1 MAFRDQNV
9 LNRVNTLNTN
19 LETGNIAEVQ
29 RNISNRLFGVLEW
42 ANNISMDS
50 ELYASIN
57 NVADASDITTSINT
71 AKADLPSTAINI
83 NYGTPHPVVN
93 SVVTL
98 AAGAPITDTQ
108 NAINAMNTA
117 LNWLNALPNQINT
130 LRTRLEGN
138 HRILNDILDIQ
149 NIWIPANLNTIDL
162 NIRTLNKYKTKCRN
176 LINILNII
184 DRWENTLWAP
194 PANRNTAVNDFRNA
208 FWQAPSFTVWD
219 LPDWTPFWVTNF
231 DAILDT
237 WSWKLA
243 EYTDLENNIDRL
255 KQQYEEE
262 RQYRIN
268 LDRLNRQLPSL
279 PSQGIPVPWEFWLS
293 FNANG
298 TIITPIPNTVIT
310 TNNAITNTVNRLA
323 ELNALEGA
331 IETLRA
337 RYQDNLNRLN
347 RILELQN
354 LEDRMNTVYPG
365 EMTRR
370 QTEFSTIRDISHNN
384 LFLWNIWYQPHLP
397 NQNVNIWWAATNV
410 TLDFV
415 RAPLVGPGRFDYT
428 LCDETWNALRNV
440 WWRFEYQLWWQT
452 ISIGGITFEN
462 NNMADQTM
470 TIENLTINPIEWVTF
485 PINLDLNVRVRIH
498 DDTTWLDIDHH
509 KPIHLTIVSPS
520 LWLWAREHAYDTLNP
535 PMNERIE
542 AEYSD
547 YHRVNLENEV
557 IWNILREWWNENEVN
572 EIYNNE
578 TRRNIFIERVR
589 RELAWHFPL
598 LTLANLQAWFRAD
611 MTREDRDVPT
621 QYLLGEPEFQNY
633 LRQNVSD
640 NIRNYASTEIR
651 RNVNPQ
657 RNLILQTFLTF
668 QADLINNRIDN
679 NDHLDALA
687 AIPNDNPQW
696 HANSAWQR
704 FFRRR
709 SNKNNYTKFFQWREH
724 AVENQSLETETW
736 TINYGVHVEI
746 LWVNKIVAT
755 INIEGK
761 DEPEIIDAPNHN
773 ALIRWILSRAATK
786 DGEPLNRKLRCH
798 LAIGALKALVMM
810 SPQSLRRQIP
820 VTQFQNAQWVNVDCD
835 RIEAWV
841 HWWNL
846 VIRAGGVRDRTRENV
861 TLFNEN
867 SFKNLHD
874 VEVLERGIENLST
887 QINSIMNATAREYET
902 TVNSLRNRS
911 LRGFNTRQFLRF
923 WPVKRLRWRM
933 AYWRTNND
941 FDFTTTANAGKKSV
955 NISYSRR
962 EFTLSWNFEWQEYE
976 FKSRDIGTL
985 LRRKINRKRV
995 FDWIELEIMEQAN
1008 EAYIARL
1015 RTNSLVATENFAVAD
1030 LNPDKTWRVYIFDD
1044 AWNLSYLEI
1053 EDRHLNPIPNWANAG
1068 RIPSNRLPVERI
1080 RCNEQERKEFM
1091 QNPFLSW
1098 RLRRVMRRRL
1108 ALF

>member
-1 MAFRDQNV
+1 MAIRDQNV
-9 LNRVNTLNTN
+9 LDRVNTLNTN

-29 RNISNRLFGVLEW
+29 RNISNRLFGVLDW

-57 NVADASDITTSINT
+57 SVADASDITTSINT

-83 NYGTPHPVVN
+83 NYGTPHPVAN

-117 LNWLNALPNQINT
+117 LTELNTLPNQITT
-130 LRTRLEGN
+130 LRARLQEN
-138 HRILNDILDIQ
+138 RRILSEIHNAQSDTRWLNRDILAINTDINTVNA
-149 NIWIPANLNTIDL
+149 NISTCNNLLGNLSTIRQAEQHPDFWNLGSTARQTRNNVTNTFNGAVIAWVNLYVNVWDFAAR
-162 NIRTLNKYKTKCRN
+162 NSEVTAAKTTYDNN
-176 LINILNII
+176 LRSFQQELGLAETI
-184 DRWENTLWAP
+184 A
-194 PANRNTAVNDFRNA
+194 RNTNSLPTSTIPVPNDLGLFIANDTVVNR
-208 FWQAPSFTVWD
+208 T
-219 LPDWTPFWVTNF
+219 
-231 DAILDT
+231 ILT
-237 WSWKLA
+237 TA
-243 EYTDLENNIDRL
+243 GNTQTEINNIDARL
-255 KQQYEEE
+255 DQ
-262 RQYRIN
+262 
-268 LDRLNRQLPSL
+268 LNTLQW
-279 PSQGIPVPWEFWLS
+279 V
-293 FNANG
+293 
-298 TIITPIPNTVIT
+298 
-310 TNNAITNTVNRLA
+310 
-323 ELNALEGA
+323 

-365 EMTRR
+365 EMARR
-370 QTEFSTIRDISHNN
+370 RNEFLVIRNISRDN
-384 LFLWNIWYQPHLP
+384 LFLWNNLYVPHLP

-440 WWRFEYQLWWQT
+440 WWRFEYQLWWQI

-736 TINYGVHVEI
+736 TINYGVHVEV

-846 VIRAGGVRDRTRENV
+846 VIRAGGVRGRTRENV

-874 VEVLERGIENLST
+874 VEVLERGIESLSI

-995 FDWIELEIMEQAN
+995 FDWIELEIMEQVN
-1008 EAYIARL
+1008 EAYIERL

>member
-1 MAFRDQNV
+1 MPTSTIPVPNDLGLF
-9 LNRVNTLNTN
+9 
-19 LETGNIAEVQ
+19 IA
-29 RNISNRLFGVLEW
+29 N
-42 ANNISMDS
+42 D
-50 ELYASIN
+50 
-57 NVADASDITTSINT
+57 T
-71 AKADLPSTAINI
+71 
-83 NYGTPHPVVN
+83 VVN
-93 SVVTL
+93 RTIL
-98 AAGAPITDTQ
+98 TIAGNTQ
-108 NAINAMNTA
+108 TEI
-117 LNWLNALPNQINT
+117 
-130 LRTRLEGN
+130 
-138 HRILNDILDIQ
+138 
-149 NIWIPANLNTIDL
+149 
-162 NIRTLNKYKTKCRN
+162 
-176 LINILNII
+176 
-184 DRWENTLWAP
+184 
-194 PANRNTAVNDFRNA
+194 
-208 FWQAPSFTVWD
+208 
-219 LPDWTPFWVTNF
+219 
-231 DAILDT
+231 
-237 WSWKLA
+237 
-243 EYTDLENNIDRL
+243 NNIDARL
-255 KQQYEEE
+255 DQ
-262 RQYRIN
+262 
-268 LDRLNRQLPSL
+268 LNTLQ
-279 PSQGIPVPWEFWLS
+279 W
-293 FNANG
+293 
-298 TIITPIPNTVIT
+298 
-310 TNNAITNTVNRLA
+310 
-323 ELNALEGA
+323 A

-365 EMTRR
+365 EMARR
-370 QTEFSTIRDISHNN
+370 RNEFLVIRNISRDN
-384 LFLWNIWYQPHLP
+384 LFLWNNLYVPHLP

-440 WWRFEYQLWWQT
+440 WWRFEYQLWWQI

-736 TINYGVHVEI
+736 TINYGVHVEV

-846 VIRAGGVRDRTRENV
+846 VIRAGGVRGRTRENV

-874 VEVLERGIENLST
+874 VEVLERGIESLSI

-995 FDWIELEIMEQAN
+995 FDWIELEIMEQVN
-1008 EAYIARL
+1008 EAYIERL

>member
-1 MAFRDQNV
+1 MAIRDQNV
-9 LNRVNTLNTN
+9 LDRVNTLNTN

-29 RNISNRLFGVLEW
+29 RNISNRLFGVLDW

-57 NVADASDITTSINT
+57 SVADASDITTSINT

-83 NYGTPHPVVN
+83 NYGTPHPVAN

-117 LNWLNALPNQINT
+117 LTELNTLPNQITT
-130 LRTRLEGN
+130 LRARLQEN
-138 HRILNDILDIQ
+138 RRILSEIHNAQSDTRWLNRDILAINTDINTVNA
-149 NIWIPANLNTIDL
+149 NISTCNNLLGNLSTIRQAEQHPDFWNLGSTARQTRNNVTNTFNGAGIAWVNLYVNVWDFAAR
-162 NIRTLNKYKTKCRN
+162 NSEVTAAKTTYDNN
-176 LINILNII
+176 LRSFQQELGLAETI
-184 DRWENTLWAP
+184 A
-194 PANRNTAVNDFRNA
+194 RNTNSLPTSTIPVPNDLGLFIANDTVVNR
-208 FWQAPSFTVWD
+208 T
-219 LPDWTPFWVTNF
+219 
-231 DAILDT
+231 ILT
-237 WSWKLA
+237 TA
-243 EYTDLENNIDRL
+243 GNTQTEINNIDARL
-255 KQQYEEE
+255 DQ
-262 RQYRIN
+262 
-268 LDRLNRQLPSL
+268 LNTLQW
-279 PSQGIPVPWEFWLS
+279 V
-293 FNANG
+293 
-298 TIITPIPNTVIT
+298 
-310 TNNAITNTVNRLA
+310 
-323 ELNALEGA
+323 

-365 EMTRR
+365 EMARR
-370 QTEFSTIRDISHNN
+370 RNEFLVIRNISRDN
-384 LFLWNIWYQPHLP
+384 LFLWNNLYVPHLP

-440 WWRFEYQLWWQT
+440 WWRFEYQLWWQI

-736 TINYGVHVEI
+736 TINYGVHVEV

-846 VIRAGGVRDRTRENV
+846 VIRAGGVRGRTRENV

-874 VEVLERGIENLST
+874 VEVLERGIESLSI

-995 FDWIELEIMEQAN
+995 FDWIELEIMEQVN
-1008 EAYIARL
+1008 EAYIERL

>member
-1 MAFRDQNV
+1 MAIRDQNV

-29 RNISNRLFGVLEW
+29 RNISNRLFGVLDW

-71 AKADLPSTAINI
+71 AKTDLPSATINV
-83 NYGTPHPVVN
+83 NYGTPHPVAN

-117 LNWLNALPNQINT
+117 LNGLNTLPNQITTLRARLEENRRILSEIHNTQWILRWIGRGIRNVADINRDIDTENNNINTYHELLNILSNIEDIENNRSYPRNADLVRARRDEIREFNASRTGGVWAYNTDWDFRRRAREVRTEQNNCSNRLRNFQQELRLAEEITRNGNT
-130 LRTRLEGN
+130 LATSTIEVPDNLWLFNRDNTIVNRT
-138 HRILNDILDIQ
+138 ILNDET
-149 NIWIPANLNTIDL
+149 NTQTEI
-162 NIRTLNKYKTKCRN
+162 
-176 LINILNII
+176 
-184 DRWENTLWAP
+184 
-194 PANRNTAVNDFRNA
+194 
-208 FWQAPSFTVWD
+208 
-219 LPDWTPFWVTNF
+219 
-231 DAILDT
+231 
-237 WSWKLA
+237 
-243 EYTDLENNIDRL
+243 NNIDARL
-255 KQQYEEE
+255 DQ
-262 RQYRIN
+262 
-268 LDRLNRQLPSL
+268 LNTLQ
-279 PSQGIPVPWEFWLS
+279 W
-293 FNANG
+293 
-298 TIITPIPNTVIT
+298 
-310 TNNAITNTVNRLA
+310 
-323 ELNALEGA
+323 A

-365 EMTRR
+365 EMARR
-370 QTEFSTIRDISHNN
+370 RNEFLVIRNISRDN
-384 LFLWNIWYQPHLP
+384 LFLWNNLYVPHLP

-470 TIENLTINPIEWVTF
+470 TIENLSINPIEWVTF

-611 MTREDRDVPT
+611 MTRVNRDVPT

-651 RNVNPQ
+651 RNVDPQ
-657 RNLILQTFLTF
+657 RNLILQAFLTF

-820 VTQFQNAQWVNVDCD
+820 VTQFQNAQWVNIDCD

-846 VIRAGGVRDRTRENV
+846 IIRAGGVRDRTRENV

-874 VEVLERGIENLST
+874 VEVLERGIESLST

-995 FDWIELEIMEQAN
+995 FDWIELEIMEQVN
-1008 EAYIARL
+1008 EAYIERL

>member
-19 LETGNIAEVQ
+19 LESGNIPEIQ
-29 RNISNRLFGVLEW
+29 RNISNRLFGVLDW
-42 ANNISMDS
+42 ANHISIDS

-57 NVADASDITTSINT
+57 SVADASDITTSINT

-83 NYGTPHPVVN
+83 NYGTPYPVAN

-98 AAGAPITDTQ
+98 NAGDPIADTQ
-108 NAINAMNTA
+108 TAINTMNTA
-117 LNWLNALPNQINT
+117 LNGLNTLPNQINT

-149 NIWIPANLNTIDL
+149 NIWIPANLTTIDL
-162 NIRTLNKYKTKCRN
+162 NIRTLNNYKTKCRN

-365 EMTRR
+365 EMARR
-370 QTEFSTIRDISHNN
+370 RNEFLVIRNISRDN
-384 LFLWNIWYQPHLP
+384 LFLWNNLYVPHLP

-462 NNMADQTM
+462 NNMAD
-470 TIENLTINPIEWVTF
+470 
-485 PINLDLNVRVRIH
+485 
-498 DDTTWLDIDHH
+498 HH
-509 KPIHLTIVSPS
+509 SP
-520 LWLWAREHAYDTLNP
+520 EH
-535 PMNERIE
+535 
-542 AEYSD
+542 
-547 YHRVNLENEV
+547 
-557 IWNILREWWNENEVN
+557 IL
-572 EIYNNE
+572 
-578 TRRNIFIERVR
+578 
-589 RELAWHFPL
+589 H
-598 LTLANLQAWFRAD
+598 
-611 MTREDRDVPT
+611 
-621 QYLLGEPEFQNY
+621 
-633 LRQNVSD
+633 
-640 NIRNYASTEIR
+640 
-651 RNVNPQ
+651 
-657 RNLILQTFLTF
+657 
-668 QADLINNRIDN
+668 
-679 NDHLDALA
+679 H
-687 AIPNDNPQW
+687 
-696 HANSAWQR
+696 
-704 FFRRR
+704 
-709 SNKNNYTKFFQWREH
+709 
-724 AVENQSLETETW
+724 
-736 TINYGVHVEI
+736 
-746 LWVNKIVAT
+746 
-755 INIEGK
+755 
-761 DEPEIIDAPNHN
+761 
-773 ALIRWILSRAATK
+773 
-786 DGEPLNRKLRCH
+786 
-798 LAIGALKALVMM
+798 
-810 SPQSLRRQIP
+810 
-820 VTQFQNAQWVNVDCD
+820 
-835 RIEAWV
+835 
-841 HWWNL
+841 
-846 VIRAGGVRDRTRENV
+846 
-861 TLFNEN
+861 
-867 SFKNLHD
+867 
-874 VEVLERGIENLST
+874 
-887 QINSIMNATAREYET
+887 
-902 TVNSLRNRS
+902 
-911 LRGFNTRQFLRF
+911 
-923 WPVKRLRWRM
+923 
-933 AYWRTNND
+933 
-941 FDFTTTANAGKKSV
+941 
-955 NISYSRR
+955 
-962 EFTLSWNFEWQEYE
+962 
-976 FKSRDIGTL
+976 
-985 LRRKINRKRV
+985 
-995 FDWIELEIMEQAN
+995 
-1008 EAYIARL
+1008 
-1015 RTNSLVATENFAVAD
+1015 
-1030 LNPDKTWRVYIFDD
+1030 
-1044 AWNLSYLEI
+1044 
-1053 EDRHLNPIPNWANAG
+1053 
-1068 RIPSNRLPVERI
+1068 
-1080 RCNEQERKEFM
+1080 
-1091 QNPFLSW
+1091 
-1098 RLRRVMRRRL
+1098 
-1108 ALF
+1108 